1 MAVREVEIELT
12 DEEMAAVNGAARQ
25 CGLSGA
31 EYARLTILAAVG
43 GTAAVYARE
52 TQRTLASAT
61 RTRL

>member
-12 DEEMAAVNGAARQ
+12 DEEMAAVNGAARK

-31 EYARLTILAAVG
+31 EYARLTVLAAVG
-43 GTAAVYARE
+43 GIAAVNARE
-52 TQRTLASAT
+52 TQRAVANAT